1 MTATTTTGA
10 TAATAT
16 TGASASVKNQLLS
29 CLKAA
34 NFQVVSSGKTSATKG
49 AGHRVPIDTPV
60 PADYLGVVVFPHG
73 SFVDLWLASD
83 RTNAVKTKKALNDA
97 LSKEIGSTAVAAFAV
112 GAVVFAAPANF
123 GQASFSDSDA
133 FDRCTKKLKG

>member
-1 MTATTTTGA
+1 V
-10 TAATAT
+10 
-16 TGASASVKNQLLS
+16 SASVKSQLLK
-29 CLKAA
+29 CLNAA
-34 NFQVVSSGKTSATKG
+34 GFHVVSNGKTSATKG

-83 RTNAVKTKKALNDA
+83 HANAIKTKKALNSA
-97 LSKEIGSTAVAAFAV
+97 LSKEIGSTAVAAFAID
-112 GAVVFAAPANF
+112 AVVFAAPANF

-133 FDRCTKKLKG
+133 FDSCTKKLRS